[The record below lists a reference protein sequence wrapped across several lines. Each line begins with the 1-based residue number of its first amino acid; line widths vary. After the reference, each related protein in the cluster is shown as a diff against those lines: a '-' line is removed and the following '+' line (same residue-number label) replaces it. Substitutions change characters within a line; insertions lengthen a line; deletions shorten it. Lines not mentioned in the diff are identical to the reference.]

1 MSFQPAPADVLPRSW
16 LLLMHQLPPD
26 PAYFRVKIWRRLQ
39 GLGAVALKNSV
50 YALPSRDET
59 REDLQWVLR
68 EIVAGGGEGTL
79 VEARLVDGFTDE
91 ELETLFQTAR
101 DTDYREIAEEAR
113 ALTHALGEAKGETSD
128 AGAALRRLRRRIATV
143 AQIDFFGATG
153 RLTAESLVSALEERL
168 GGKAPAPAPTSA
180 LADIRGRV
188 WVTRQGVHVDRIAS
202 LWLVR
207 RFVDPAARIKFVPP
221 KGYRPERGEIR
232 IDMFEAEFT
241 HEGDRCTFEVLLDRL
256 GLTEPAL
263 AAIAEIVHDID
274 LKDAKFEREETA
286 GIAHLIAGL
295 CMGERDDETR
305 LQRGFQLFDDL
316 HTYFRRKRG

>member
-1 MSFQPAPADVLPRSW
+1 
-16 LLLMHQLPPD
+16 MHQLPPD

-50 YALPSRDET
+50 YALPSRDGT
-59 REDLQWVLR
+59 LEDFQWVLR

-91 ELETLFQTAR
+91 ELESLFQAAR
-101 DTDYREIAEEAR
+101 DADYEEIAEEAR
-113 ALTHALGEAKGETSD
+113 TLSRALDEAKGEPAD
-128 AGAALRRLRRRIATV
+128 ADATLRRLRRRTAAV
-143 AQIDFFGATG
+143 GQIDFFGATG
-153 RLTAESLVSALEERL
+153 RLTAEGLLAAIEKRL
-168 GGKAPAPAPTSA
+168 AGKAPAQAPAPA
-180 LADIRGRV
+180 LADFRGRV

-207 RFVDPAARIKFVPP
+207 RFVDPAAAVKLVPP
-221 KGYRPERGEIR
+221 KGYRPEPGEIR

-256 GLTEPAL
+256 GLDEPAL
-263 AAIAEIVHDID
+263 AAIGEIVHDID

-286 GIAHLIAGL
+286 GVAHLIAGL
-295 CMGERDDETR
+295 CMAERGDEAR

-316 HTYFRRKRG
+316 HTYFRRKRS